1 MSKLKLSV
9 GNVALIPL
17 KLTVKEGSVS
27 KRHEFTLTA
36 NRKSI
41 APVMNKDQTGR
52 DFLLENITDWGS
64 QRLVLLENGEPAPFT
79 PENFEFMLDELSL
92 EAVIFTAYLRE
103 CGGKEK
109 N

>member
-1 MSKLKLSV
+1 MFKTAV
-9 GNVALIPL
+9 GNIALIPL
-17 KLTVKEGSVS
+17 KITAKEGSIS
-27 KRHEFTLTA
+27 KRFEFTLTA

-41 APVMNKDQTGR
+41 APVRNGDQTGR
-52 DFLLENITDWGS
+52 DFLLENITDWGN

-79 PENFEFMLDELSL
+79 REGFEYMLDELSL
-92 EAVIFTAYLRE
+92 EAIIFSAYVRE